1 MTALTDGERNPQKR
15 PRRPVRAF
23 FGGCIKIL
31 VAAAILVGAAAAYR
45 YQIKTSPRLSRKK
58 PPTQARLV
66 QVIGIEKADCVTTVA
81 AMGSVMPAQ
90 QVTLRPQ
97 ITGQIVEISED
108 VIPGGFVEA
117 GQKLFAIDERDYEI
131 LVEQRQSDVARTL
144 KDLKVEQGN
153 QAVARREYE
162 LLGEVVGE
170 EDRELVL
177 REPQLASAEAAYR
190 SAQATLEKARLDL
203 SRCTITAPF
212 NAIVQEKL
220 VDLGGTVSL
229 SSNLV
234 TLVGTDEAWIE
245 LKVPLGKLK
254 WISIPRSNGDRGSEV
269 KIYDPLAWGR
279 DRSRAGRVLC
289 LAGELEPQGLLTRLL
304 VNVDDP
310 FCLKPENRDQ
320 PQILIGSFVSA
331 EIQGRTLEAVF
342 PIARSYYRDGDTV
355 WIMDEADQLEIR
367 PVEVVFREPGHVY
380 VSEGLAEDERLVVTD
395 IAAPVA
401 GMPLRV
407 ADVADVAEGAEQE
420 ARGTPGKEE
429 GR

>member
-1 MTALTDGERNPQKR
+1 MTVVNDPKHNREKR
-15 PRRPVRAF
+15 PRRRIRTFV
-23 FGGCIKIL
+23 GGSIKIL
-31 VAAAILVGAAAAYR
+31 LAAVILVGAAATYR
-45 YQIKTSPRLSRKK
+45 HQIKTSPRLGRKK

-66 QVIGIEKADCVTTVA
+66 QVIGLQKADCATTVP

-117 GQKLFAIDERDYEI
+117 GRKLFVIDDRDYEI
-131 LVEQRQSDVARTL
+131 LVQQRQSDVARTL

-177 REPQLASAEAAYR
+177 RAPQLASAEAAYR
-190 SAQATLEKARLDL
+190 SAQAALEKARLDL
-203 SRCTITAPF
+203 SRCTITVPF
-212 NAIVQEKL
+212 NAIVQEKS
-220 VDLGGTVSL
+220 VDLGATVSL
-229 SSNLV
+229 NSNLV
-234 TLVGTDEAWIE
+234 TLVGTDQVWIE

-279 DRSRAGRVLC
+279 DRFRAGRVLC

-310 FCLKPENRDQ
+310 FCLTLENRDQ

-331 EIQGRTLEAVF
+331 EIQGRTLESVF
-342 PIARSYYRDGDTV
+342 PIAWPYYRDGDTV
-355 WIMDEADQLEIR
+355 WIMNEAGQLEIR
-367 PVEVVFREPGHVY
+367 PVEIVFSEPGHVY
-380 VSEGLAEDERLVVTD
+380 VRDGLAENERLVVTD

-401 GMPLRV
+401 GMPLRA
-407 ADVADVAEGAEQE
+407 ADVEGAEQQ
-420 ARGTPGKEE
+420 ARSTPGEE
-429 GR
+429 EDR

>member
-1 MTALTDGERNPQKR
+1 MTVVKHGEHDRKKR
-15 PRRPVRAF
+15 PRQRIRTFV
-23 FGGCIKIL
+23 GGCIKIL
-31 VAAAILVGAAAAYR
+31 IAAAILVGAAAAYR
-45 YQIKTSPRLSRKK
+45 HQIKTSPRLSRKK

-66 QVIGIEKADCVTTVA
+66 QVIGVRRTDCVTTVT

-108 VIPGGFVEA
+108 VIPGGFAEV
-117 GQKLFAIDERDYEI
+117 GQKLFAIDDRDYRI
-131 LVEQRQSDVARTL
+131 LVEQRHSDVARTL

-190 SAQATLEKARLDL
+190 SAQAALEKARLDL

-212 NAIVQEKL
+212 NAIVQEKS
-220 VDLGGTVSL
+220 VDLGATVSL
-229 SSNLV
+229 NSNLV

-269 KIYDPLAWGR
+269 KIYDPLAWGQ
-279 DRSRAGRVLC
+279 DRFRAGRVLR

-310 FCLKPENRDQ
+310 FCLKPENCDQ

-331 EIQGRTLEAVF
+331 EIQGRTLESVF
-342 PIARSYYRDGDTV
+342 PIARSHYRDGDAV

-367 PVEVVFREPGHVY
+367 PVEAVFGEPGHVY
-380 VSEGLAEDERLVVTD
+380 VREGLAEDDRLVVTD

-407 ADVADVAEGAEQE
+407 ADAPEGDEQQ
-420 ARGTPGKEE
+420 ARGTFGEE
-429 GR
+429 ESR